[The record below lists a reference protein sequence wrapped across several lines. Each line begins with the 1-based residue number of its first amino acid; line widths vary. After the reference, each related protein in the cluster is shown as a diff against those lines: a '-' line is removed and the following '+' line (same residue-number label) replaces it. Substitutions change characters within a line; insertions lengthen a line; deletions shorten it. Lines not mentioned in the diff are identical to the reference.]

1 MYAVITQSQYWN
13 IIFPCL
19 PLCFHTV
26 NLINMRFQ
34 SALVKRIFQDDSK
47 IQQSLASSLLTPP
60 LYNTNNKKI
69 IIIMQLCQETGSLCR
84 SQKTK
89 LVEVQNTVSS
99 DLRFIFPNEN
109 SPDNSGSKTTETE
122 CAVVALQHYEF
133 LWNLVMQQSINY
145 LRFNL

>member
-13 IIFPCL
+13 IIFPCF

-26 NLINMRFQ
+26 NLINMHFQ
-34 SALVKRIFQDDSK
+34 SVLVKRIFQDDSK

-60 LYNTNNKKI
+60 LYNTNKKKKT
-69 IIIMQLCQETGSLCR
+69 IMQLCQETGSLYR

-89 LVEVQNTVSS
+89 LLEVQNTVSS
-99 DLRFIFPNEN
+99 DLRFIFPNKN

-122 CAVVALQHYEF
+122 CDVAALQHYEF
-133 LWNLVMQQSINY
+133 PWNIVMQQSINY